1 VSQGD
6 YEEELTAD
14 REEIASVLSGVADGI
29 RTGAIRLG
37 DNTDAVTVETPDE
50 LTLEIELET
59 EDGEMSLELE
69 LSGPSRVKRLLFRPS
84 TSLPENE
91 DEEIRLREPLMQHN
105 H

>member
-69 LSGPSRVKRLLFRPS
+69 LRWAVSGEATPVS
-84 TSLPENE
+84 SLDITPENE
-91 DEEIRLREPLMQHN
+91 DEEIPLAGSR
-105 H
+105 

>member
-59 EDGEMSLELE
+59 EDGEMSLELDW
-69 LSGPSRVKRLLFRPS
+69 SGPSRVKRLLFRPS
-84 TSLPENE
+84 TSP
-91 DEEIRLREPLMQHN
+91 RK
-105 H
+105 